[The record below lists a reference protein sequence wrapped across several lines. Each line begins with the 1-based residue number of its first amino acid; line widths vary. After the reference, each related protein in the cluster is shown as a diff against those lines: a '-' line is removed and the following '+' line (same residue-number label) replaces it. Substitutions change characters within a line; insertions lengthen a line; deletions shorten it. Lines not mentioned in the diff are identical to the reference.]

1 LLSDERSGWTAF
13 RGGAAALK
21 LAAGGAGAVN
31 PKDKDPLLF
40 IAKVDYRGY
49 AIKIAR
55 RGQEIRLLVHA
66 PGKVFAAQM
75 ITDALA
81 NYENALQQARQA
93 IDDMIEAEE
102 S

>member
-1 LLSDERSGWTAF
+1 VTSEAGGQRSGVAQP
-13 RGGAAALK
+13 RSSSQP
-21 LAAGGAGAVN
+21 GGAGAVN